1 MNDEMIDQYKQ
12 SGRLAKK
19 ILHKGAR
26 MIAPGVSLAEV
37 ADCVCTMIHDEG
49 AGIAFP
55 PNISLNE
62 AAAHDTAAPSD
73 DRTFAAG
80 DLVKLDIG
88 IHIEGYI
95 ADTALTVDLG
105 DNALLVEASRAA
117 LDSALSMAKPGIRA
131 GELGAAIQEAI
142 VSRGFRPVSNLTG
155 HGLDLYSLHASP
167 SVPNIGSGGGTLLKE
182 GMAIAIEPFASTGSG
197 RVNEG
202 GRVEIFSQIAVKPVR
217 TPAGRKILE
226 EVRDRRGL
234 PFARRWLSTDRADL
248 ALTALIRQGV
258 LRSYPVLQDVPGS
271 LVSQAEHTII
281 VTEDGCIVTTE

>member
-1 MNDEMIDQYKQ
+1 MIDQYKQ

-155 HGLDLYSLHASP
+155 HGLALYSLHASP